1 VNNKSGNLAIW
12 QPGNLKAPAST
23 RQPQLPDYQITRLPN
38 RKAFTLLEL
47 LLALA
52 LTVIVA
58 AILASSL
65 YVGFRAKS
73 TIEDAIDA
81 TRSTDIA
88 ADIIA
93 HELTLTL
100 PPTPSN
106 AASTTIQLSSSVNTL
121 NGTLIGPF
129 EGAADSLDFFV
140 SGPEPKTDTG
150 LENDVREI
158 TYLLVPDTNA
168 SGGAA
173 ATTAATGQN
182 LVRRVRTNL
191 LEPTA
196 TDGPDEILARNVLR
210 FQLSYYDGTTWT
222 DTWDSTALNNLLP
235 LAVQFTLELAP
246 LKPNQKSRLD
256 SRTIAVP
263 CAVASTTTG
272 GG

>member
-1 VNNKSGNLAIW
+1 MKNKSRNLVIW
-12 QPGNLKAPAST
+12 QSGNLKASAST

-100 PPTPSN
+100 PPTPPN

-129 EGAADSLDFFV
+129 EGAADTIDFFA

-173 ATTAATGQN
+173 ITTGTGQN

-191 LEPTA
+191 LEPTP